1 MFNNLFVLFS
11 DRKEQLKLQEFHDKK
26 IKENYHKCPLIIFKL
41 LLLERKLNREQILE
55 FNNNNLID
63 FYRKIKI
70 NLEKNEM
77 YQSELDNILM
87 NKNIC
92 ENLELFIKKF

>member
-1 MFNNLFVLFS
+1 MINNLFALFL
-11 DRKEQLKLQEFHDKK
+11 DRKEQLKIQEFHDNK
-26 IKENYHKCPLIIFKL
+26 INENYHKCPLVIYKL

-70 NLEKNEM
+70 NLEKNNN
-77 YQSELDNILM
+77 YQMEIDKILKGDNIC
-87 NKNIC
+87 KNID
-92 ENLELFIKKF
+92 LFIKKF